1 MKKDELKK
9 VVIDCINE
17 TLTDEFNQPMQDEE
31 IKDTDSLRNDLAFDS
46 LDIVDFTIR
55 VEKRLNI
62 SIPDEKMQDIDNGT
76 VASVVDYL
84 ETIVK

>member
-46 LDIVDFTIR
+46 LDIVDFTIK

>member
-1 MKKDELKK
+1 MKKEELRK

-46 LDIVDFTIR
+46 LDIVDFTIK

>member
-1 MKKDELKK
+1 MRKDELKK

-46 LDIVDFTIR
+46 LDIVDFTIK

>member
-1 MKKDELKK
+1 MKKEELRK

>member
-1 MKKDELKK
+1 MKKDELRK